1 DNLNSGSTFEEIEF
15 KQIKI
20 NALLKGLN
28 ARDGN
33 ANISTNSNPLSF
45 DLLQNYP
52 NPFNPR
58 TIINYELRI
67 RNFVMLKVYDI
78 TGREVATL
86 VNDIMPA
93 GKHAVEFNANGLS
106 SGIYFYSLNVD
117 GKQLGV
123 KRMALVK

>member
-1 DNLNSGSTFEEIEF
+1 
-15 KQIKI
+15 
-20 NALLKGLN
+20 
-28 ARDGN
+28 
-33 ANISTNSNPLSF
+33 
-45 DLLQNYP
+45 
-52 NPFNPR
+52 
-58 TIINYELRI
+58 
-67 RNFVMLKVYDI
+67 MLKVYDI